1 MHWIKR
7 TLKLASIDPWYLVRG
22 YPNGPR
28 QSSRA
33 VKRAR
38 AYLESV
44 GILPLLISG
53 DGRELPPDF
62 PDLAFLHRA
71 VSRRKPRCILEFGC
85 GFSTIVM
92 ASALSGGELYAVDSS
107 QQWIENTRA
116 KLGAMPNVHV
126 SYSPVKVGA
135 FNGQLCSFYER
146 LPDVVPDFVFLDGP
160 DPAMVEGQING
171 LSFQNPV
178 RTVMAGDLLLMES
191 TLLPGFYMVVDGR
204 TNNARFLARNLQR
217 PYAIRWRRTL
227 DLTTFEMREK
237 KLGYR
242 NVFGYE

>member
-1 MHWIKR
+1 
-7 TLKLASIDPWYLVRG
+7 
-22 YPNGPR
+22 
-28 QSSRA
+28 
-33 VKRAR
+33 
-38 AYLESV
+38 LESV
-44 GILPLLISG
+44 GVVPLLISG
-53 DGRELPPDF
+53 DSRELPPNV

-71 VSRRKPRCILEFGC
+71 VSERKPRCILEFGC

-92 ASALSGGELYAVDSS
+92 ANALSGGELYAVDSS
-107 QQWIENTRA
+107 QQWIDNTRA

-126 SYSPVKVGA
+126 SFSPVKVGA
-135 FNGQLCSFYER
+135 FNGQFCSFYER
-146 LPDVVPDFVFLDGP
+146 LPDVVPDFIFLDGP
-160 DPAMVEGQING
+160 DPAMIEGQING

-217 PYAIRWRRTL
+217 PYTIRWRRAL

>member
-1 MHWIKR
+1 M
-7 TLKLASIDPWYLVRG
+7 
-22 YPNGPR
+22 
-28 QSSRA
+28 
-33 VKRAR
+33 
-38 AYLESV
+38 
-44 GILPLLISG
+44 
-53 DGRELPPDF
+53 
-62 PDLAFLHRA
+62 
-71 VSRRKPRCILEFGC
+71 
-85 GFSTIVM
+85 
-92 ASALSGGELYAVDSS
+92 
-107 QQWIENTRA
+107 
-116 KLGAMPNVHV
+116 
-126 SYSPVKVGA
+126 KVGA
-135 FNGQLCSFYER
+135 FNGQFCSFYER

-217 PYAIRWRRTL
+217 PYGICWRRAL